1 MNQFIKFMSSA
12 YMQRIIS
19 VGISFPKN
27 VLAKIDSER
36 GDVPRSRYLLRVL
49 ENALQ
54 SEQKE
59 KSKKNYDDRIT
70 ADRRDSLDSRF
81 GSLRSSESSST

>member
-1 MNQFIKFMSSA
+1 MSSA
-12 YMQRIIS
+12 HMQKIIS

-27 VLAKIDSER
+27 ILAKIDSER

-54 SEQKE
+54 SEE
-59 KSKKNYDDRIT
+59 KVESKKHYDDKIT
-70 ADRRDSLDSRF
+70 ADSWNSLDSRF
-81 GSLRSSESSST
+81 GSLRSSESRST